1 MRFSVLRFEVKLLRR
16 DRGYDFEVRMR
27 SKILRFLAVLVQMA
41 KFYGKIVNFC
51 QEFMLEKSFA
61 QVKDFIRRNTYMYDP
76 IS

>member
-1 MRFSVLRFEVKLLRR
+1 MIKVDVN
-16 DRGYDFEVRMR
+16 
-27 SKILRFLAVLVQMA
+27 VQMA

>member
-1 MRFSVLRFEVKLLRR
+1 MIKVDEN
-16 DRGYDFEVRMR
+16 
-27 SKILRFLAVLVQMA
+27 VQMA

-51 QEFMLEKSFA
+51 QEYMLEKSLT